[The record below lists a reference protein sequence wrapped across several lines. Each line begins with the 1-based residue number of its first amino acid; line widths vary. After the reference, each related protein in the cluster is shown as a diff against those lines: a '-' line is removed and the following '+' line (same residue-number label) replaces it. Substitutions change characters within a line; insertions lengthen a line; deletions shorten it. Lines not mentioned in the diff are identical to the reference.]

1 MAIQDWVLNVLPAG
15 ATVIPLGA
23 EFAYS
28 LASNQHFESV
38 MKTPGSNKSTATYT
52 KHIRVYGL
60 YVFHIIMWSQLPSLS
75 LRLRKT
81 SINACEIELER
92 SWGINAFPVI
102 NQECCPGR
110 KEEPC

>member
-28 LASNQHFESV
+28 LAFNQHFESV

-81 SINACEIELER
+81 SINACEIE
-92 SWGINAFPVI
+92 P
-102 NQECCPGR
+102 R
-110 KEEPC
+110 KIMGHQCVPSH

>member
-28 LASNQHFESV
+28 LAFNQHFESV
-38 MKTPGSNKSTATYT
+38 MKTPGSNKSTTTYT
-52 KHIRVYGL
+52 QHVRVYRL

-81 SINACEIELER
+81 SINACEIEPLKIMGHQCVP
-92 SWGINAFPVI
+92 SH
-102 NQECCPGR
+102 
-110 KEEPC
+110 